1 MIKVRDLSGG
11 FLDYWFLA
19 ALGKKVEYEAIDDV
33 ALLYT
38 DKMHYSKFSILE
50 DDSLIFNI
58 INYYR
63 IALFPIRY
71 HEWTASSVFNGVITY
86 SVEGSSIEEAVAR
99 LIVMMTFGEE
109 ILIEGV
115 DYENF
120 NFTMLS
126 LCA

>member
-19 ALGKKVEYEAIDDV
+19 ALGKKAEFEAVDDV
-33 ALLYT
+33 ALLYI

-50 DDSLIFNI
+50 DDYLIFDI
-58 INYYR
+58 INERR
-63 IALFPIRY
+63 ISVMPS
-71 HEWTASSVFNGVITY
+71 HDDEWFVFCGGVNVY
-86 SVEGSSIEEAVAR
+86 GSSIEEAVAR